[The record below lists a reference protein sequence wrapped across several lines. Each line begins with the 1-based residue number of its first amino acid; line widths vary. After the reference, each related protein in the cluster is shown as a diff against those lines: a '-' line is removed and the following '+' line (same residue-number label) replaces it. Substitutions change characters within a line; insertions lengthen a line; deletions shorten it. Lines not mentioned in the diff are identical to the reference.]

1 MDERRKRIHQSTQ
14 RRLTNMRLIRYDYPA
29 STDFDRILGALFPAA
44 GRCGDACGTTESATW
59 TSSPKVN
66 LSETTELYEAKVE
79 LPGVKKEDIKVEFEN
94 SILSVSAKRPVKTAE
109 GESTEEFSRSFTIP
123 AGVDAGKVQAAYEN
137 GVLTLTLPKTPEA
150 KLRNI
155 EVR

>member
-1 MDERRKRIHQSTQ
+1 MK
-14 RRLTNMRLIRYDYPA
+14 LIRYEYPA
-29 STDFDRILGALFPAA
+29 PTDFDRFLGALFPTAN
-44 GRCGDACGTTESATW
+44 RCGDACNTTESATW
-59 TSSPKVN
+59 TSAPRVN
-66 LSETTELYEAKVE
+66 LSETAENYEAKVE

-94 SILSVSAKRPVKTAE
+94 SVLSVSAKRAVKTAE
-109 GESTEEFSRSFTIP
+109 GDTTAEYSRSFTVP

-150 KLRNI
+150 KLRTI